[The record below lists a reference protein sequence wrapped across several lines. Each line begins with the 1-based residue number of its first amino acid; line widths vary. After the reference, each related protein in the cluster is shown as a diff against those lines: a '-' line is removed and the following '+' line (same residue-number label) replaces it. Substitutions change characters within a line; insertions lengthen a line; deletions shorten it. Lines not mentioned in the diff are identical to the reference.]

1 MKTPKTINGLMR
13 HLRNDCNLEIHGS
26 LEKQQL
32 MAYGYF
38 HGYKGYRFFQKTSNR
53 IPFKSFEEIMAV
65 IEYDNTIK
73 AILYPNLMFI
83 ETAVKNIMCISTIE
97 GLSNSSFD
105 YVLKERMN
113 DNTTNSHV
121 QSDRLKLRNSLYS
134 KISNRY
140 GIEGNKDNQMV
151 RHFYDRGED
160 VPVWVVFELMFLDE
174 LGRFFLCLNTNT
186 RKQILDVLNMID
198 SSSDTNSTILGDL
211 ILTIKALRNAVAHNS
226 IVFDARFKDRDI
238 NQVVKHWTERD
249 TGIKNITL
257 HSLSDYFI
265 LLYCMLKRLDYS
277 NTRARGLIL
286 QYKDAETK
294 LQEKVSKEAFDSIIS
309 NRAKQKMFDLES
321 LIL

>member
-1 MKTPKTINGLMR
+1 MH

-65 IEYDNTIK
+65 IEYDNIIK

-140 GIEGNKDNQMV
+140 GIEANKDNQMV

-174 LGRFFLCLNTNT
+174 LGRFFLCLNTNI
-186 RKQILDVLNMID
+186 RKQILDVLNMKD
-198 SSSDTNSTILGDL
+198 SSSDTNSTVLGDL

-277 NTRARGLIL
+277 NTRARELIL

-294 LQEKVSKEAFDSIIS
+294 LQEKVSKEVFESIFS

-321 LIL
+321 LILCLPSTN